1 MILFIVPFILVE
13 FSVDFDIIKCVKLKD
28 KSEFWGVV
36 QMNGQV
42 QDYIDKYPSEIIDM
56 FKNLRKMIFDS
67 VSCEPK
73 ETLWAKL
80 PSYYVGESFVRLIP
94 FKDHINIEAQAVI
107 QHKEELTC
115 YKITPKGMLQ
125 IYIKQDIPYEVLKQ
139 IFSET
144 LR

>member
-1 MILFIVPFILVE
+1 
-13 FSVDFDIIKCVKLKD
+13 
-28 KSEFWGVV
+28 
-36 QMNGQV
+36 MNGQV